1 MSTQFALDLR
11 LARRKSGLTQCDVA
25 QLTGVNQ
32 AAVAKLE
39 KGKRMPTI
47 SQVCMFSLIFGKS
60 FESLFAEQLEEAGRQ
75 LRANLPGLPAFG
87 PVTPATF
94 NRQSSLQR
102 LERRLADQS
111 TRL

>member
-25 QLTGVNQ
+25 HLTGSDQ
-32 AAVAKLE
+32 ATIAKLE
-39 KGKRMPTI
+39 NGKRMP
-47 SQVCMFSLIFGKS
+47 SVPQVCLFSLIFGKS
-60 FESLFAEQLEEAGRQ
+60 FESLFAEQLNEAGQQ
-75 LRANLPGLPAFG
+75 LQANLPGLPANG

-94 NRQSSLQR
+94 NRESSLKR
-102 LERRLADQS
+102 LERRLADQA